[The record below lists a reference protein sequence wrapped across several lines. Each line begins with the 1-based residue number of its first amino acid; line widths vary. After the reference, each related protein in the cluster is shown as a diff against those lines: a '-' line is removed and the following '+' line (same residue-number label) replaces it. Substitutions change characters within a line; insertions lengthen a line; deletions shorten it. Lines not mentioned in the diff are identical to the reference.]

1 LQFFARRATHLGLKE
16 LVLPLLY
23 VEVQSLHDEA
33 AEDDLIILVRNFQR
47 EDWQDL
53 RFLDVTSEGYRRG
66 VARLA
71 DRLVKANRH
80 AEKVSVA
87 IALQSEET
95 PDGPVDDSPGLLD
108 RLARAEETLPNLS
121 ETLNAIG
128 QNIEL
133 IGQAMQEATADIHK
147 ADAQG
152 QGSAS
157 TRLIIARRVARQ
169 LDDPTERIWSLGNEF
184 ASQLHDVDEGF
195 RTIIELA
202 PAQIQEAPDSKADVC
217 AFFETVCNLSISARN
232 GLSSAQEMIDA
243 IAPIEKMSRD
253 LRPRMR
259 RLRQGLTTITEA
271 RSVSDEWV
279 HLINASGVIC
289 EDPDVQ
295 KTD

>member
-1 LQFFARRATHLGLKE
+1 
-16 LVLPLLY
+16 
-23 VEVQSLHDEA
+23 
-33 AEDDLIILVRNFQR
+33 
-47 EDWQDL
+47 
-53 RFLDVTSEGYRRG
+53 
-66 VARLA
+66 
-71 DRLVKANRH
+71 
-80 AEKVSVA
+80 
-87 IALQSEET
+87 
-95 PDGPVDDSPGLLD
+95 
-108 RLARAEETLPNLS
+108 
-121 ETLNAIG
+121 
-128 QNIEL
+128 
-133 IGQAMQEATADIHK
+133 MQEATADIHK

-157 TRLIIARRVARQ
+157 TRLIVARQ
-169 LDDPTERIWSLGNEF
+169 LDDPTERIWPLGNEF

-217 AFFETVCNLSISARN
+217 AFFETDCNLSISAQN

-243 IAPIEKMSRD
+243 IAPIEKLSRD

-289 EDPDVQ
+289 EDLDVQ
-295 KTD
+295 KTDKLPLDGHSQQA